1 MVFLKK
7 MKNKY
12 SKILIIFFF
21 IFSFFIFYYGLK
33 QKDLYTNENSSIQ
46 KFPNLILHEFY
57 TNQQISFDDILIDS
71 NYYLV
76 NIWASWC
83 LPCRDEHFYLMRLKK
98 SSSVKII
105 GINYKDKKKNAKK
118 FLDEFGSPY
127 EYILN
132 DNDGTASIETGAYGV
147 PESFILNKKKEI
159 VKKIIGPIDQKEFK
173 KVLKIIKNED

>member
-1 MVFLKK
+1 

-12 SKILIIFFF
+12 LKILIIVFF
-21 IFSFFIFYYGLK
+21 IFLFFIFYYGLK
-33 QKDLYTNENSSIQ
+33 QKDLYTTENSGIQ
-46 KFPNLILHEFY
+46 KFPNLILSEFS

-83 LPCRDEHFYLMRLKK
+83 LPCRDEHLYLMKLKK

-105 GINYKDKKKNAKK
+105 GINYKDEKNNAIK
-118 FLDEFGSPY
+118 FLNEFGTPY
-127 EYILN
+127 AFILN
-132 DNDGTASIETGAYGV
+132 DNDGTTSIEIGAYGV

-173 KVLKIIKNED
+173 KVLKIITNED

>member
-1 MVFLKK
+1 

-12 SKILIIFFF
+12 FKILIIVFF

-33 QKDLYTNENSSIQ
+33 QKDLYTTENSGIQ
-46 KFPNLILHEFY
+46 KFPNLTLHEFS
-57 TNQQISFDDILIDS
+57 TNKQISFDDILINS

-83 LPCRDEHFYLMRLKK
+83 LPCRDEHLYLMQLKK
-98 SSSVKII
+98 NPSLKII
-105 GINYKDKKKNAKK
+105 GINYKDKKNNATK

-127 EYILN
+127 EYILK

-147 PESFILNKKKEI
+147 PESFILNKKKNS
-159 VKKIIGPIDQKEFK
+159 KKNNWTYRSKRI
-173 KVLKIIKNED
+173 